1 MKGVTNSEI
10 LVAIVN
16 GASITPELARVSTK
30 KREGHLLSLRVCV
43 NRQVLAYLATELYV
57 PPALF
62 NSKTKQLVEP
72 MMNEQLKSLLSRASK
87 LVTASLNPERLKKS
101 WAQEVATWRQ
111 EQVPKRVEVHE
122 LSGLRIRREA
132 LEQQLQQVVLELS
145 TLEKTHG
152 VGVPP
157 GPVRV
162 SQVDVAAYEQA
173 IARFMLTLKGRAQR
187 DQDAFNWV
195 WTNLTKY
202 AEYVGTTLTL
212 QSFDYQFY
220 LSYANFC
227 LHVTNNFDNFFGAKV
242 KKIKQFLKYAEGE
255 GYVVN
260 QGYKDKRFKILD
272 EKKEIVYLSD
282 RELDLIWNYKQVKP
296 ARAKTIDCILFQS
309 LTGLRVGDAL
319 SEHTIVE
326 KDNERFVTGICQ
338 KNKGVFLIP
347 LSLDERIEQILEAH
361 KYNMRL
367 LSQAVYNRQLKLVL
381 REVYEHH
388 ALKMPRVTY
397 YRYKMGKPHKFTD
410 DKAELISSHSM
421 RRGFC
426 TRHLNS
432 GHFNETDVLK
442 MLGSKDMDELQRYIL
457 VESSSLAQKGR
468 TSRSARGSSALLTND
483 GNYRAL

>member
-1 MKGVTNSEI
+1 MKGVANSEI
-10 LVAIVN
+10 LVASVN

-30 KREGHLLSLRVCV
+30 KREGHLLSLRIAA

-72 MMNEQLKSLLSRASK
+72 GLNEQLKSLLSRASK
-87 LVTASLNPERLKKS
+87 LVAVSLNPERLKKG
-101 WAQEVATWRQ
+101 WVQELVGWRQ
-111 EQVPKRVEVHE
+111 EHLPARVEVHE
-122 LSGLRIRREA
+122 LAGLRSRREA
-132 LEQQLQQVVLELS
+132 LEQQLQQVGLELKA
-145 TLEKTHG
+145 LEKAHG
-152 VGVPP
+152 PGASTPP
-157 GPVRV
+157 TRV
-162 SQVDVAAYEQA
+162 NPVDVAAYEQA
-173 IARFMLTLKGRAQR
+173 IASFMLTLKGRAPR
-187 DQDAFNWV
+187 DQDAFAWV
-195 WTNLTKY
+195 WTNLDKY
-202 AEYVGTTLTL
+202 ADYVGTTLTL

-227 LHVTNNFDNFFGAKV
+227 LQVTNNFDNFFGAKI

-255 GYVVN
+255 GFQVN
-260 QGYKDKRFKILD
+260 KGYKDKRFKILD
-272 EKKEIVYLSD
+272 EKKEIVYLDD

-338 KNKGVFLIP
+338 KNKGVFLVP
-347 LSLDERIEQILEAH
+347 LSLDERIEQILKAH
-361 KYNMRL
+361 NNDMRL

-381 REVYEHH
+381 REVYAHH
-388 ALKMPRVTY
+388 QLKMPRLTY
-397 YRYKMGKPHKFTD
+397 YRYKMGKPHKFIEE
-410 DKAELISSHSM
+410 KADLISSHSM

-432 GHFNETDVLK
+432 GYFNETDVLK
-442 MLGSKDMDELQRYIL
+442 MLGSKDLGELQRYIL

-468 TSRSARGSSALLTND
+468 TSRRARGE
-483 GNYRAL
+483 

>member
-1 MKGVTNSEI
+1 MKGIANSEV
-10 LVAIVN
+10 LVARVN
-16 GASITPELARVSTK
+16 SATITPELARVVSV
-30 KREGHLLSLRVCV
+30 KRAGYLVRLRVSAA
-43 NRQVLAYLATELYV
+43 RQVLAYLATDLYV

-62 NSKTKQLVEP
+62 NSKTKQLVELDL
-72 MMNEQLKSLLSRASK
+72 NEQLKSLLSRASK
-87 LVTASLNPERLKKS
+87 LVAVSLNPAHLKKS
-101 WAQEVATWRQ
+101 WEQELANWHQ
-111 EQVPKRVEVHE
+111 QQVPARVEVHE
-122 LSGLRIRREA
+122 LSGLRSRREA
-132 LEQQLQQVVLELS
+132 LEQQLQQVALEL
-145 TLEKTHG
+145 TALEKVHG
-152 VGVPP
+152 LGATTEPA
-157 GPVRV
+157 RV
-162 SQVDVAAYEQA
+162 SQADVVAYERA
-173 IARFMLTLKGRAQR
+173 ITSFMLTLKGRSQR
-187 DQDAFNWV
+187 DQDAFTWV
-195 WTNLTKY
+195 WTNLSKY

-227 LHVTNNFDNFFGAKV
+227 LHVTNNFDNFFGAKI

-255 GYVVN
+255 GYAVN

-282 RELDLIWNYKQVKP
+282 RELDLIWEYKQVKP
-296 ARAKTIDCILFQS
+296 TRTKTIDCILFQS
-309 LTGLRVGDAL
+309 LTGLRVGDML

-338 KNKGVFLIP
+338 KNKGMFLVP
-347 LSLDERIEQILEAH
+347 LSLDERIEQILEVH
-361 KYNMRL
+361 NYDMRL

-381 REVYEHH
+381 REVYAHH
-388 ALKMPRVTY
+388 TLKMPRVTY
-397 YRYKMGKPHKFTD
+397 YRYKMGKPYKFTE

-468 TSRSARGSSALLTND
+468 TSRNARGE
-483 GNYRAL
+483 